1 MTLLANALTIID
13 MIEVNFYRTDDGK
26 CPVEDYLQSLS
37 DKQAAKVLWTFNL
50 LRTLT
55 PVPGQYFQKMS
66 GRDDLWEVRVL
77 FAGDIFR
84 LLGFYDRDGKFLL
97 CHGFTKKTQKTP
109 SKEMEVAEARKAEYE
124 KRVGKK
130 V

>member
-1 MTLLANALTIID
+1 
-13 MIEVNFYRTDDGK
+13 MIEVDFYRSGDGK
-26 CPVEDYLQSLS
+26 CPVEAYLQSLS

-50 LRTLT
+50 LRALA
-55 PVPGQYFQKMS
+55 PVPGQYFQTMA
-66 GRDDLWEVRVL
+66 GRDELWEVRVL

-84 LLGFYDRDGKFLL
+84 LLGFYGRDGKFLL

-109 SKEMEVAEARKAEYE
+109 SKEMEVAGARKAEYE

-130 V
+130 M